1 MRIHTQTLHPLRNDF
16 GVSSPLTLVVFQLCI
31 PLGTTLELSSASPWE
46 RLWSFVTFDLGGI

>member
-1 MRIHTQTLHPLRNDF
+1 MQNDICVE
-16 GVSSPLTLVVFQLCI
+16 GENPCEYTPRLCI